1 LALMERRK
9 TEVGAVATAYRR
21 EAAVGART
29 KCMGKVPF
37 IATWA
42 KGGWDG
48 WDGSALA
55 ASARLRYDSSACTRG
70 RRRAVSSYCDDL
82 VWRQHAHGIVL

>member
-1 LALMERRK
+1 LASTERRK
-9 TEVGAVATAYRR
+9 TEVGAVAMAYRR

-48 WDGSALA
+48 SALA

-70 RRRAVSSYCDDL
+70 CRRAVSSYCDDL